1 MRYPKPARH
10 IVTAVDAEGK
20 QIPVAYRVNCRRPD
34 DSGEGF
40 SSLLFPEGVGM
51 FARNQREE
59 GYEVTVE
66 ELAEMPEEMVPIWLL
81 LSLLKFAPP
90 SRRKDLEE
98 VGSLAIQ
105 RAEQLR
111 TNQIAERSGE
121 NLFVAVSPGEDEVLD
136 LVFTRG
142 KPLIF
147 SRVGDEWVRSDGIG
161 DYDYQSYA
169 MVSVSDQVLSL
180 YDERRARNQTILLSE
195 LRQLG
200 MLSE

>member
-1 MRYPKPARH
+1 
-10 IVTAVDAEGK
+10 VTAVDAEGK
-20 QIPVAYRVNCRRPD
+20 QIPVAYRSNCRRPD
-34 DSGEGF
+34 DSGEGL
-40 SSLLFPEGVGM
+40 SSLLFPEGIRM

-66 ELAEMPEEMVPIWLL
+66 GLAELPEEMVPTWLL

-136 LVFTRG
+136 LVFTMG

-147 SRVGDEWVRSDGIG
+147 SRVGDEWVRSEGIG

-180 YDERRARNQTILLSE
+180 YDERRAGNQTILLSE

-200 MLSE
+200 MLSK